1 MGRGA
6 KPPASRSYAKAEL
19 HDDSE
24 AHSRLTLN
32 TRQAVRT
39 LSNATWSSGAIR
51 RRGGRPRIVGD
62 QDDCAALRD
71 SAQGAD
77 EPARGGGVEIL
88 RRLVK
93 DQAAGIA
100 EERAGA
106 AEDEAVCLTGRQAGA
121 IPMR

>member
-1 MGRGA
+1 M
-6 KPPASRSYAKAEL
+6 
-19 HDDSE
+19 
-24 AHSRLTLN
+24 
-32 TRQAVRT
+32 
-39 LSNATWSSGAIR
+39 
-51 RRGGRPRIVGD
+51 RP
-62 QDDCAALRD
+62 LRD

-106 AEDEAVCLTGRQAGA
+106 AEDEAVCLTGRQAGRDPCA
-121 IPMR
+121 DGSSPRPRSTRPGRAGLATGDGERLQELYADHPAPLRDGNLRARGTREGAEGSLRRAQQEVGV

>member
-1 MGRGA
+1 MPPGRAGL
-6 KPPASRSYAKAEL
+6 S
-19 HDDSE
+19 DDAAA
-24 AHSRLTLN
+24 AHGSW
-32 TRQAVRT
+32 V
-39 LSNATWSSGAIR
+39 IR
-51 RRGGRPRIVGD
+51 MS
-62 QDDCAALRD
+62 AALRD

-88 RRLVK
+88 RRLVE